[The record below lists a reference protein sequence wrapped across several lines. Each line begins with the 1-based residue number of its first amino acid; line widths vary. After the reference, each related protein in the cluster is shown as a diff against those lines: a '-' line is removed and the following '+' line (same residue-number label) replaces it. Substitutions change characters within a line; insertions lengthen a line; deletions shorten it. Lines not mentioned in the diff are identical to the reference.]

1 MTEVQL
7 VRQRIR
13 PGKTDQLRAWFAE
26 LERREEEVIR
36 TLESE
41 RAWTETV
48 FIDATETGDSLYY
61 YLEAEDLDT
70 VFDAFEHS
78 EYDIDE
84 QHRRVLEECLV
95 DGASE
100 DLEPLFHV
108 YNPNRPE

>member
-13 PGKTDQLRAWFAE
+13 PGKSDRLRAWFAE
-26 LERREEEVIR
+26 LERREEEVIA

-48 FIDATETGDSLYY
+48 FIDATGTGDSLYY

-78 EYDIDE
+78 DYDIDE
-84 QHRRVLEECLV
+84 QHREVLSECLV
-95 DGASE
+95 E
-100 DLEPLFHV
+100 DATEELEPLFHV
-108 YNPNRPE
+108 YNPKRPE